1 MAFTKLYIHFLIN
14 SSLYPPNFVNVSSI
28 ILKIRQFQVN
38 VVLNNST
45 HIFWSLLEST
55 GIIKKWKEFYL
66 RKKRWYS
73 LCYYISMLL
82 IRNLLDN
89 QTAQIQPIGY
99 DQRDI
104 NILTMLLIASLV
116 LMIFEHFL
124 WTAQRGNNS
133 KMNSF

>member
-1 MAFTKLYIHFLIN
+1 
-14 SSLYPPNFVNVSSI
+14 
-28 ILKIRQFQVN
+28 
-38 VVLNNST
+38 
-45 HIFWSLLEST
+45 
-55 GIIKKWKEFYL
+55 
-66 RKKRWYS
+66 
-73 LCYYISMLL
+73 MLL

-89 QTAQIQPIGY
+89 ETAQIQPIGY